1 MQHILSW
8 DSYDKNIQE
17 TEGDQIHYRVKQ
29 DITQTLNQFHNH
41 NQDIWGCTKEGENM
55 TKDIIFSCW

>member
-41 NQDIWGCTKEGENM
+41 NQDV
-55 TKDIIFSCW
+55 